1 MTTPS
6 PDGVPTAP
14 AAGGGTRLLIIFI
27 LIGAAIAVALG
38 VYGRVHEPSSTALF
52 TLGFPSLIWM
62 KVTLAT
68 AAMVLAIVQIL
79 TALRMFGR
87 IGHGPVPGAT
97 SLTHRISG
105 VLAVVVSMPVAF
117 HCLWSL
123 GFGTYDTRV
132 LIHSL
137 LGCAFYGV
145 FVTKMLALRG
155 RRMPGL
161 ALPWLGGALFTA
173 MVVVWLT
180 SAMWFFANGAPDY

>member
-1 MTTPS
+1 MTTLP
-6 PDGVPTAP
+6 PDGSTASS
-14 AAGGGTRLLIIFI
+14 ATGRGTRLLVVFI
-27 LIGAAIAVALG
+27 LIGAAVAVALG
-38 VYGRVHEPSSTALF
+38 VYGRVHEPSSGALF

-87 IGHGPVPGAT
+87 IGHGPVPRAT
-97 SLTHRISG
+97 AVTHRISG
-105 VLAVVVSMPVAF
+105 VMAVILSVPVAF

-132 LIHSL
+132 LLHSL
-137 LGCAFYGV
+137 AGCVFYGV
-145 FVTKMLALRG
+145 FVTKMLTLRS
-155 RRMPGL
+155 RRVPGW
-161 ALPWLGGALFTA
+161 AVPWLGGVLFTL
-173 MVVVWLT
+173 MVIVWLT

>member
-1 MTTPS
+1 M
-6 PDGVPTAP
+6 V
-14 AAGGGTRLLIIFI
+14 FI
-27 LIGAAIAVALG
+27 MIGAAIAVALG
-38 VYGRVHEPSSTALF
+38 VYGRVHEPSGGALF

-68 AAMVLAIVQIL
+68 AAVVLAVVQIL

-87 IGHGPVPGAT
+87 IGHGPVPRAT
-97 SLTHRISG
+97 ALTHRISG
-105 VLAVVVSMPVAF
+105 ILAVILSVPVAF
-117 HCLWSL
+117 QCLWSL

-132 LIHSL
+132 LVHSL

-145 FVTKMLALRG
+145 FVTKMLALRS
-155 RRMPGL
+155 RRMPGW

-180 SAMWFFANGAPDY
+180 SAVWFFANGAPDY

>member
-1 MTTPS
+1 MTTPP
-6 PDGVPTAP
+6 PDGTPTTP
-14 AAGGGTRLLIIFI
+14 AAGGGTRLLLIFI

-38 VYGRVHEPSSTALF
+38 VYGRVHEPSGNALF

-68 AAMVLAIVQIL
+68 AAMVLAIVQVF

-87 IGHGPVPGAT
+87 IGHAPVPRAT
-97 SLTHRISG
+97 VLTHRFSG
-105 VLAVVVSMPVAF
+105 VLAVILSLPVAF

-132 LIHSL
+132 LVHSL

-145 FVTKMLALRG
+145 FVTKMLALRS
-155 RRMPGL
+155 RRMPGW

-180 SAMWFFANGAPDY
+180 SAAWFFANGAPDY

>member
-6 PDGVPTAP
+6 PDGVPAAP
-14 AAGGGTRLLIIFI
+14 ETGGGTRLLIIFI
-27 LIGAAIAVALG
+27 LLGAAVAVALG
-38 VYGRVHEPSSTALF
+38 VYGRVHEPSGGALF
-52 TLGFPSLIWM
+52 TLGFPSLVWM

-68 AAMVLAIVQIL
+68 AAMVLAIVQIF

-87 IGHGPVPGAT
+87 IGHGPVPRAT
-97 SLTHRISG
+97 ALTHRISG
-105 VLAVVVSMPVAF
+105 VLAVVVSVPVAF

-132 LIHSL
+132 LVHSL
-137 LGCAFYGV
+137 LGCAFYGL

-155 RRMPGL
+155 RRMPGW
-161 ALPWLGGALFTA
+161 ALPLLGGALFTA

>member
-6 PDGVPTAP
+6 ADGVPAAP
-14 AAGGGTRLLIIFI
+14 GTGGGTRLLIIFI
-27 LIGAAIAVALG
+27 LLGAAVAVALG
-38 VYGRVHEPSSTALF
+38 VYGRVHEPSGGALF
-52 TLGFPSLIWM
+52 TLGFPSLVWM

-68 AAMVLAIVQIL
+68 AAMVLAIVQIF

-87 IGHGPVPGAT
+87 IGRGPVPRAT
-97 SLTHRISG
+97 ALTHRISG
-105 VLAVVVSMPVAF
+105 VLAVVVSVPVAF

-132 LIHSL
+132 LVHSL
-137 LGCAFYGV
+137 LGCAFYGL

-155 RRMPGL
+155 RRMPGW
-161 ALPWLGGALFTA
+161 ALPLLGGALFTA